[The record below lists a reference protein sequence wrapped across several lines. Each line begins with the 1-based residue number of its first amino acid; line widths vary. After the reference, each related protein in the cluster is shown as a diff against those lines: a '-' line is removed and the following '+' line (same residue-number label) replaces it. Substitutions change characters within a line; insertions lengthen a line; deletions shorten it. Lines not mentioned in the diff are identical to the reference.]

1 MGLSASPFSFQ
12 DQLAFYGAY
21 HINRVNVAIHMVCV
35 PLIWITWLAMVLYFD
50 PSLTG
55 LAYKLPLSMA
65 EPLLNVCHSLKD
77 AVPTWIYPHMN
88 AASSIAAAYLI
99 YYFILDVMSALLIT
113 PLWVSYYLIA
123 WYVAQ
128 QSETSI
134 MPVFGVFMFSWVA
147 QFYGHGIHEGRA
159 PALLDNL
166 LGAVVL
172 APLFVFIETLFM
184 VAIGQSYSV
193 GSRMKRLDCLSSSV
207 PHTQLSQRHSN
218 DTHECFSAFVS
229 KTFFFSSYSIFCL

>member
-88 AASSIAAAYLI
+88 VASSIAAAYLI

-113 PLWVSYYLIA
+113 PLWVSYYLVA

-184 VAIGQSYSV
+184 VGYRPELQRWLKNETA
-193 GSRMKRLDCLSSSV
+193 RLLVQFRS
-207 PHTQLSQRHSN
+207 
-218 DTHECFSAFVS
+218 THPVKS
-229 KTFFFSSYSIFCL
+229 KAQ